1 MNLPIYQIDA
11 FTSNI
16 FEGNPA
22 AVIPLEE
29 WIEKKLMQNI
39 AMENNLSETAFIVK
53 SNNDYE
59 IRWFTPKCEVGL
71 CGHATLAAA
80 HLIIYHLEPGR
91 KKIRFFSSN
100 HELVVEKKE
109 DFLSLSLPKMSSQ
122 KIKISED
129 LIQGLGRK
137 PGEVYQ
143 SDDLMAIYESQKD
156 IKNIK
161 PDFAILEKIEAR
173 GIIITAPGEK
183 SDFVSRFFAPKAG
196 ISEDPVTGSAHT
208 KLIPYW
214 SERLGKKELFA
225 EQLSHRPGK
234 IFCINHKD
242 HVELMGNARTYLA
255 GMINT
260 K

>member
-29 WIEKKLMQNI
+29 WIEKRLMQNI

-80 HLIIYHLEPGR
+80 HLVIYHLEPGR
-91 KKIRFFSSN
+91 KEVRFFSSD
-100 HELVVEKKE
+100 HELVVENKE
-109 DFLSLSLPKMSSQ
+109 DFLSLSLPKVSSK

-129 LIQGLGRK
+129 LIQGLGKK
-137 PGEVYQ
+137 PAEVYQ
-143 SDDLMAIYESQKD
+143 SDDLMAIYESQEDVKA
-156 IKNIK
+156 IK

-196 ISEDPVTGSAHT
+196 INEDPVTGSAHT
-208 KLIPYW
+208 KLISYW
-214 SERLGKKELFA
+214 AERLGKKELFA

-234 IFCINHKD
+234 IFCINYKN
-242 HVELMGNARTYLA
+242 HVELLGNARTYLA
-255 GMINT
+255 GKINT
-260 K
+260 Q